1 MFKKIAGA
9 IAAAML
15 AGAVVLP
22 SQAMAVSYPYVDD
35 CNEWSSR
42 SSVITVV
49 ACGDGKLTLSAK
61 QGGKKLKV
69 KKHHRGVWT
78 VHHRGVW
85 TVVIKNKKAVKLTA
99 KDRSGKRS
107 ISYRVL

>member
-1 MFKKIAGA
+1 MFKKIAGT

-22 SQAMAVSYPYVDD
+22 SQAAAVSYPYVDD

-61 QGGKKLKV
+61 QCGKKLRV
-69 KKHHRGVWT
+69 KKHKRGVWT
-78 VHHRGVW
+78 L
-85 TVVIKNKKAVKLTA
+85 VIRNNKVVKLTA

-107 ISYRVL
+107 VSYRVL